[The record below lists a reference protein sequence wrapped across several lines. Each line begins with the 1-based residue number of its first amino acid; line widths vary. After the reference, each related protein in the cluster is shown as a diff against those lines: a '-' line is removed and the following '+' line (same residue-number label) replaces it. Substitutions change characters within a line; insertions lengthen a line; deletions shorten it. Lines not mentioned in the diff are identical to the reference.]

1 MMAIPAAE
9 PSGGAGAN
17 PAGATSSRAPVDPD
31 LSFGGEEIPLLD
43 AAVLPAMEEQLG
55 RCDIAWN
62 FANDFAGMWGERQRC
77 RVDSVGRK
85 DRVAALDAVISLK
98 VSSAMVGGLRLAR
111 LAETLET
118 TIREGDLH
126 DGEPV
131 LAMISI
137 HGRATV
143 KELRQGYLRKAG

>member
-1 MMAIPAAE
+1 MATPAAE

-17 PAGATSSRAPVDPD
+17 PAGAASSRVPVGAD

-43 AAVLPAMEEQLG
+43 AAVLHAMEEQLG

-62 FANDFAGMWGERQRC
+62 FANDFAEMWGERQRC
-77 RVDSVGRK
+77 LVDSVGRE

-111 LAETLET
+111 LAEALESM
-118 TIREGDLH
+118 IREGDLH
-126 DGEPV
+126 DGAPV

-143 KELRQGYLRKAG
+143 EELRQGYLRKAG